1 MARAIASWSQPV
13 EREGGTP
20 FDAATELLGSEIRT
34 SADGGNNW
42 SPAVGIPPTE
52 TQFIVD
58 GIAVGAYEFELVH
71 IDTDGRRSAPM
82 FATGQVLGAPVGRG
96 DFAVVIEDV

>member
-1 MARAIASWSQPV
+1 MARAIATWSQPTQ
-13 EREGGTP
+13 REGGTP
-20 FDAATELLGSEIRT
+20 FDAATELQGSEIRT

-71 IDTDGRRSAPM
+71 IDVDGRRSQPI
-82 FATGQVLGAPVGRG
+82 FATGQVLGAPLAAG
-96 DFAVVIEDV
+96 DFAVVIEDT